1 MANNKNYVVF
11 YNESKEIV
19 GYREHHFDWEE
30 GDTITTNGVKTT
42 IFAIFRGTE
51 KNLRAASDMIKTINQ
66 YMPKYKQ
73 VSILN
78 EGVRLTGDVFDDMI
92 NVMMNS
98 HLETIQTRKCVWKN
112 FDAMLDFV
120 EHVVNEVMD

>member
-98 HLETIQTRKCVWKN
+98 HLETIQARKRIWKN

>member
-19 GYREHHFDWEE
+19 GFREHHFDWEE
-30 GDTITTNGVKTT
+30 GDTIITNGVKTT

-98 HLETIQTRKCVWKN
+98 HLETIQTKKRVWKN

>member
-51 KNLRAASDMIKTINQ
+51 KNLRAASDMIKAINQ

-98 HLETIQTRKCVWKN
+98 HLETIQTRKRVWKN

>member
-1 MANNKNYVVF
+1 MANNKNYIVF

-78 EGVRLTGDVFDDMI
+78 KGVWLTGDVFDDMI

-98 HLETIQTRKCVWKN
+98 HLETIQTRKRVWKN

>member
-1 MANNKNYVVF
+1 MANNKNYIVF

-98 HLETIQTRKCVWKN
+98 HLETIQTRKRVWRN

>member
-42 IFAIFRGTE
+42 IFSIFRGTE

-98 HLETIQTRKCVWKN
+98 HLETIQTRKRVWKN

>member
-1 MANNKNYVVF
+1 MANNKKYIVF

-19 GYREHHFDWEE
+19 GYREYHFDWEE

-98 HLETIQTRKCVWKN
+98 HLETIQTRKRVWKN

>member
-78 EGVRLTGDVFDDMI
+78 EGGQAYWR
-92 NVMMNS
+92 
-98 HLETIQTRKCVWKN
+98 CV
-112 FDAMLDFV
+112 
-120 EHVVNEVMD
+120 

>member
-1 MANNKNYVVF
+1 MANNKNYIVF

-98 HLETIQTRKCVWKN
+98 HLDTIQTRKRVWKN

>member
-19 GYREHHFDWEE
+19 GYHEHHFDWEE

-98 HLETIQTRKCVWKN
+98 HLETIQTRKRVWKN

>member
-30 GDTITTNGVKTT
+30 GDTINTNGVKTT

-98 HLETIQTRKCVWKN
+98 HLETIQTRKRVWKN

>member
-30 GDTITTNGVKTT
+30 GDTITTNGGKTT

-98 HLETIQTRKCVWKN
+98 HLETIQTRKRVWKN

>member
-1 MANNKNYVVF
+1 MANNKNYIVF

-98 HLETIQTRKCVWKN
+98 HLETIQTRTRVWKN

>member
-98 HLETIQTRKCVWKN
+98 HLETIQARKRVWKN

>member
-42 IFAIFRGTE
+42 IFCHFPRYGKELTRSFGYD
-51 KNLRAASDMIKTINQ
+51 KNYQ
-66 YMPKYKQ
+66 
-73 VSILN
+73 SIY
-78 EGVRLTGDVFDDMI
+78 
-92 NVMMNS
+92 
-98 HLETIQTRKCVWKN
+98 
-112 FDAMLDFV
+112 A
-120 EHVVNEVMD
+120 EVQAGIYIE

>member
-51 KNLRAASDMIKTINQ
+51 KNLRTASDMIKTINQ

-78 EGVRLTGDVFDDMI
+78 EGVRLTGDVFEDMI

-98 HLETIQTRKCVWKN
+98 HLETIQTRKRVWKN

>member
-98 HLETIQTRKCVWKN
+98 HLETIQTRKRVWKN

-120 EHVVNEVMD
+120 EHVVTEVMD

>member
-98 HLETIQTRKCVWKN
+98 HLETIQTRKRVWKN

-120 EHVVNEVMD
+120 EHVVNDVMD